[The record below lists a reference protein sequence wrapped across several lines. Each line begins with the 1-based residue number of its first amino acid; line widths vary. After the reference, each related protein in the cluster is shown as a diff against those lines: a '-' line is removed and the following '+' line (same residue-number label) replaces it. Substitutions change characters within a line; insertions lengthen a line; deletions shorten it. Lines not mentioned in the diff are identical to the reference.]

1 LQHQVDKEG
10 QRTGEDKLLKT
21 FSSADKE
28 TTLENLYLGALEDND
43 ITEDGHETLAIKVS
57 TNVGGVDLG
66 QDFFLTFT
74 FATA

>member
-1 LQHQVDKEG
+1 LQHQE
-10 QRTGEDKLLKT
+10 TGDKLLKT

-28 TTLENLYLGALEDND
+28 TTLEDLYLGALTDND
-43 ITEDGHETLAIKVS
+43 ITEDGNETLAIKVS